1 MTDSSFMTPI
11 PSPSPV
17 VYMHINDL
25 CNLLKEDGINK
36 NSSLQEDI
44 ACGNI
49 KQGYYCGNI
58 QVKNFEECA
67 PGKYSR
73 LNSKRLMF
81 SKEKQGRV

>member
-1 MTDSSFMTPI
+1 MQSVAESSFMTPI

-25 CNLLKEDGINK
+25 CNLLKEDVINK
-36 NSSLQEDI
+36 NGSLQEDI
-44 ACGNI
+44 TCGNI

-58 QVKNFEECA
+58 QVKNFEERA

-81 SKEKQGRV
+81 SKEK

>member
-1 MTDSSFMTPI
+1 MTPI

-25 CNLLKEDGINK
+25 CNLLKEDVINK
-36 NSSLQEDI
+36 NGSLQEDI

-58 QVKNFEECA
+58 QVKNFEERA
-67 PGKYSR
+67 PGKSSR

-81 SKEKQGRV
+81 SEEKRGRVSK